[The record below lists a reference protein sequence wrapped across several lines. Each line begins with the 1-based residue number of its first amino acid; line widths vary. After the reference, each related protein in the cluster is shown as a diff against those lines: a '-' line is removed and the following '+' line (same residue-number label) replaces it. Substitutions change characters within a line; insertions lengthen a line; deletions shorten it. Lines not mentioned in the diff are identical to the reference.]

1 MTVSDSMFGS
11 LFDDKVVVV
20 VEDDDCSSLQ
30 WCLMP
35 VTVAAVA
42 VVAASIGI
50 HCSSTVAVAVVVD
63 SSS

>member
-1 MTVSDSMFGS
+1 MVSDS

-20 VEDDDCSSLQ
+20 VVEDDDDCSSLQ

-35 VTVAAVA
+35 VTFVA
-42 VVAASIGI
+42 VVVVASIGI
-50 HCSSTVAVAVVVD
+50 HCSSTVVVVVAGVD